1 MDIETIV
8 VGPLETN
15 CYIITKD
22 NKCLIVDPGD
32 ESNKIIKA
40 IDKKEVL
47 GILLTHSHFD
57 HIGALNEIKDYY
69 NVLVYDYNNEKNIEI
84 GPFNFEIIDTKGHKE
99 DSITFYFEEDKVMFT
114 GDFLFKGSIG
124 RMDLEG
130 GNEFEMDKSINLIK
144 TYPDDITI
152 YPGHG
157 PKTNLLYEKNFN
169 PYF

>member
-84 GPFNFEIIDTKGHKE
+84 GPFNFETIDTKGHKE

-130 GNEFEMDKSINLIK
+130 GNEFEMDMSINLIK
-144 TYPDDITI
+144 NYPDDITI

-157 PKTNLLYEKNFN
+157 PKTNLLHEKNFN